1 MTESLF
7 GTPPAVNAP
16 DNAEDTYS
24 MSTRITFAVDGTITG
39 VRFWGTPNPLTTV
52 PLAAVYTTAG
62 ATVTTQAFGALVL
75 SAWNTAMLAAPVAVL
90 AGQTFDVGVGP
101 RDRYAAN
108 TGTFAAPVVNG
119 NLTGTAG
126 RFIVSAAS
134 PPPFPTTSSTT
145 WYGVDVLFEV
155 AGVTGELDGVLPA
168 MTGDLDGEAT
178 ASGDLD
184 AVLPGLTSDVDGEI
198 TGTGVLNATL
208 PALIGDLVGLLPV
221 QGVLNGVLP
230 AMTADLTGTSAA
242 GGATVGP
249 CSWTIPDPLCCT
261 EAWAATPA
269 EVQSAARDYAA
280 FILWAA
286 TGRQFGL
293 CQIDVR
299 PCGMR
304 RCADGMGEF
313 WGYDWSGGT
322 WVPYIFDG
330 QWFNCGCGAGCSC
343 DPRCQVR
350 LMGPVASIIEV
361 TIGGIAVDPATY
373 RVDDDHWL
381 VRTAGECWPQC
392 ADMDTDDGDNVFV
405 VTYQRGTA
413 VPNALLRAA
422 AMLACEWAKG
432 CLNDETCRLS
442 NRVTSVIRQGITI
455 DMVNPEDLLES
466 GLTGLWEVDTVIRAT
481 NPHRTVERLRIYA
494 PELNVPRMTTWP

>member
-7 GTPPAVNAP
+7 GTPPAINAP

-39 VRFWGTPNPLTTV
+39 VRFWGSTNALTTV
-52 PLAAVYTTAG
+52 PLAAVYTTG
-62 ATVTTQAFGALVL
+62 GVLVTTQAFGALVTA
-75 SAWNTAMLAAPVAVL
+75 AWNTAMLAAPVTVTG
-90 AGQTFDVGVGP
+90 GQTYDITVGP

-134 PPPFPTTSSTT
+134 PPPFPTTSTTT
-145 WYGVDVLFEV
+145 WYGIDVLFEV
-155 AGVTGELDGVLPA
+155 ATATGEIDATLPA
-168 MTGDLDGEAT
+168 ITGDLDGEAT
-178 ASGDLD
+178 ASGELD
-184 AVLPGLTSDVDGEI
+184 
-198 TGTGVLNATL
+198 ATL
-208 PALIGDLVGLLPV
+208 PTLIGNLVGLVPARGLR
-221 QGVLNGVLP
+221 GVLP
-230 AMTADLTGTSAA
+230 ALTGHFEGNSAA

-249 CSWTIPDPLCCT
+249 CSWTIPDPLCCGA
-261 EAWAATPA
+261 AWAATPA
-269 EVQSAARDYAA
+269 DVQSAARDYAA
-280 FILWAA
+280 TILWAA

-299 PCGMR
+299 PCGMK
-304 RCADGMGEF
+304 RCPDGSGEF

-322 WVPYIFDG
+322 WVPYIFNG
-330 QWFNCGCGAGCSC
+330 QWFNCGCGIGCCC

-361 TIGGIAVDPATY
+361 TIGGIAVDPSTY

-381 VRTAGECWPQC
+381 VRTAGECWPRC
-392 ADMDTDDGDNVFV
+392 ADMDTDDGDNVFI

-422 AMLACEWAKG
+422 ATLACEWAKG

-466 GLTGLWEVDTVIRAT
+466 GLTGLWEVDTVIRAFNPNRT
-481 NPHRTVERLRIYA
+481 NERLRVYA
-494 PELNVPRMTTWP
+494 PELNVPRQTTWP